1 MLDVESHTVADA
13 DAQAESVEVREEDT
27 QRVGVG
33 EREGVML
40 KVRVGEPVLQ
50 ALPER
55 DTVPVVLGHM
65 LTVLDRL
72 CVKDAELHC
81 EAEAL
86 RHRLGL
92 VENVGAAE
100 ADTEGH
106 ADGVE
111 DRD

>member
-1 MLDVESHTVADA
+1 VLDVESHTVADA